1 MGKYDKLVQS
11 AAEKLIEDERLRS
24 NLTDEEANLLVDW
37 AIRWLEDRLARVRDE
52 ATARQIAQAEVTR
65 LRPAMY
71 KINDSLAGGKM
82 PTLSA
87 AIQALG
93 LPRSRTAT
101 NPLDRMGLIR
111 ALTTRLAEAW
121 RKQ

>member
-65 LRPAMY
+65 LRPAMS

-82 PTLSA
+82 PALSA
-87 AIQALG
+87 ALQTLG
-93 LPRSRTAT
+93 LTRSRAAT
-101 NPLDRMGLIR
+101 NPLDRKGLIQS
-111 ALTTRLAEAW
+111 LTAHLAEAW